1 MEDTVILIVQ
11 KIVKFILFLLSCLL
25 TPFLMLQGLRKRN
38 KLPLIKSRLLLL
50 SASEIA
56 RKIRRQEVSS
66 EEVVRAYIERC
77 NDVNR
82 SLNAIVESRFDA
94 AVQEARNVD
103 KFLAVVARTEEQL
116 ARDLPLLG
124 VPVTVKESIAVEG
137 MSNAVGVKKR
147 KSLKANRNAQVVD
160 MIREAGAIILL
171 VSNTPELCLFWES
184 NNKTTGPTWNPYDT
198 TRVSGGSSGGEAAL
212 LGSAASCLSLASDI
226 AGSARLPAMFC
237 GVFGHK
243 PTACLVPCRGH
254 RPDSN
259 DTNWPQYF
267 TIGTMVRY
275 AEDLPLVMKIISKPE
290 ESRCRFDQKVSPRN
304 MKFYYLDDCC
314 GMTNSIDD
322 DMKQAIQRLRMHIET
337 AYGLK
342 VQKAQFSQMK
352 FAFEI
357 GAYLLLHLEV
367 DGVNQDV
374 TCAGSSKA
382 LLELLKCIFHASSY
396 SLPVIAYSL
405 LKWIF
410 SKFPQSVRDAMAEK
424 RISLKREF
432 EELLGDDGVLIFP
445 SFASASHYQYQ
456 AYAKVADFTYMMIYN
471 VLGLPVTQCP
481 MGLNKRGLPVGIQ
494 IVANAGNDHLTIA
507 VAREIERVFGGWQ
520 QPPANESQV

>member
-1 MEDTVILIVQ
+1 MQLVLGALSLAYTKLLLDRSMSVVDPDTVILIVQ

-171 VSNTPELCLFWES
+171 
-184 NNKTTGPTWNPYDT
+184 
-198 TRVSGGSSGGEAAL
+198 AAL